1 MQDKTDK
8 EILSELRAVTKD
20 KAHWNTAIDAV
31 AAKLG
36 GRYSVIVKAKAL
48 WLLGEMG
55 LYYPLQVR
63 PYVEQIAGY
72 LKDDNPKLRERSIN
86 ALGRIGRA
94 DKTLILPFF
103 DDLIK
108 MRFDTAEEVR
118 LAFVW
123 ACENIATNARSF
135 FAARWICFMS

>member
-8 EILSELRAVTKD
+8 EILSELRAVTKN
-20 KAHWNTAIDAV
+20 KAHWNTAIDDV

-36 GRYSVIVKAKAL
+36 GRYSAIVKAKAL

-63 PYVEQIAGY
+63 PYIEQIAGY
-72 LKDDNPKLRERSIN
+72 LKDDNPKLRERSVN

-103 DDLIK
+103 DGLINNPDASVGAQCS
-108 MRFDTAEEVR
+108 MFRTVCSIRWLQSA
-118 LAFVW
+118 LIPFVTTQ
-123 ACENIATNARSF
+123 ASGY
-135 FAARWICFMS
+135 

>member
-8 EILSELRAVTKD
+8 EILSELRAVTKG
-20 KAHWNTAIDAV
+20 KAHWNTSIDDV

-36 GRYSVIVKAKAL
+36 GRYSAIVKAKAL

-63 PYVEQIAGY
+63 PYIEQIAGY
-72 LKDDNPKLRERSIN
+72 LKDDNPKLRERSVN

-103 DDLIK
+103 DGLIK
-108 MRFDTAEEVR
+108 MRFDTAEAVR
-118 LAFVW
+118 LAFV
-123 ACENIATNARSF
+123 
-135 FAARWICFMS
+135 